1 MAFGSANKENAW
13 CGAFVHWILESVG
26 APTLDYGNNKY
37 NLTRARAYKEYGQAS
52 SRPFFGSIAVKGSS
66 HVGFVAGINKSE
78 THVILLGGNQCK
90 LGMSKATVVN
100 YSAYPIG
107 NFTAFRIPHET
118 NTNIPVVIFE
128 DTTGINFG
136 GSTR

>member
-1 MAFGSANKENAW
+1 
-13 CGAFVHWILESVG
+13 
-26 APTLDYGNNKY
+26 
-37 NLTRARAYKEYGQAS
+37 
-52 SRPFFGSIAVKGSS
+52 
-66 HVGFVAGINKSE
+66 
-78 THVILLGGNQCK
+78 
-90 LGMSKATVVN
+90 MSKATVVN

-128 DTTGINFG
+128 NTTGINFG